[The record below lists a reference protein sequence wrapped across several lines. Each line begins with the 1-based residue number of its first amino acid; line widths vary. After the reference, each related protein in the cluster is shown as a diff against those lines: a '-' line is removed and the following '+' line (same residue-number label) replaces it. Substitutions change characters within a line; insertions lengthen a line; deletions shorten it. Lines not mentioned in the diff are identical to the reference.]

1 MKKRFIIYIILFCTS
16 TVFSKNARV
25 FYFEQ
30 HVVMIN
36 KIQNRIKESS
46 CKYADLDTVFSEKR
60 RKDTIYWNIIIYKK
74 KIYKQYLNNSNYKL
88 SKLKKE
94 KVNNFSVKRLDS
106 NVIKFDSLFQLDFI
120 GSNFKIEIK
129 DKSIIKK
136 DEKLFFFTSGIIFE
150 NTYKIKIFKN
160 TLFNY
165 IGIFSLIKQNTD
177 NQEFVGWLDCF
188 WYINEEG

>member
-36 KIQNRIKESS
+36 KMQNRIKESP

-60 RKDTIYWNIIIYKK
+60 RKDTVYWNITIYKK
-74 KIYKQYLNNSNYKL
+74 NVYKRYISNSNYKL

-94 KVNNFSVKRLDS
+94 KSNNFSVNKLDS
-106 NVIKFDSLFQLDFI
+106 NIIKYDSLFQLEFI
-120 GSNFKIEIK
+120 GSNYKIDIN
-129 DKSIIKK
+129 DQNIIKK
-136 DEKLFFFTSGIIFE
+136 SGNLNFFTSGINFKH
-150 NTYKIKIFKN
+150 TYKIKISNN
-160 TLFNY
+160 TSFNY

-177 NQEFVGWLDCF
+177 NQEFVDWLDCF